1 MSSAENPGKKKKKRN
16 TEFWRAVRFL
26 GPYRRIVAIAMVCA
40 LITGGIMTAGIG
52 AIYPI
57 LQVLIKG
64 DSVQSW
70 VQRRNAE
77 KRLGV
82 EFVEDKD
89 LLRVARVDPEGP
101 VAKASIKPG
110 DEIILPAGFPD
121 DPSTKTSNVTITSIG
136 SVEQI
141 LL

>member
-1 MSSAENPGKKKKKRN
+1 MQYRPRGVPSMSSEAPSTQPTKKKRRN
-16 TEFWRAVRFL
+16 SEFWRAVRFL
-26 GPYRRIVAIAMVCA
+26 GPYRRIVAIAMICA

-82 EFVEDKD
+82 EFVDDKD
-89 LLRVARVDPEGP
+89 HLIVARLDAQGP
-101 VAKASIKPG
+101 AAKAGIKAPDELTLPG
-110 DEIILPAGFPD
+110 GFA
-121 DPSTKTSNVTITSIG
+121 S
-136 SVEQI
+136 
-141 LL
+141 